1 MTNLDN
7 SSSQPSE
14 TPERLALISA
24 LETLQASIKRA
35 KGRKLW
41 TYYPDDGPLRRELY
55 PKHMQFFE
63 AGKAYRERCMM
74 AGNRVGKTESVGG
87 YEVTLHLTG
96 LYPDWWPGRRFDRP
110 VAALAAGTT
119 AIKTRD
125 INQKKLCGEIH
136 DLGTGLIP
144 ANCIGE
150 PTSKAG
156 IAKAFDTLQVKH
168 VSGRMSIL
176 RFRSYDQ
183 GRTAFEGEEQDI
195 VWLDEEPPK
204 DIYDECLVRTMTTK
218 GIVLCT
224 FTPLLGLTEVAL
236 SFMPNLAPQTS

>member
-1 MTNLDN
+1 M
-7 SSSQPSE
+7 
-14 TPERLALISA
+14 ISA
-24 LETLQASIKRA
+24 LESLQASIKRA

-41 TYYPDDGPLRRELY
+41 TYYPDTGPLRRELY
-55 PKHMQFFE
+55 PKHLDFFR
-63 AGKAYRERCMM
+63 AGLEHRERCMM

-110 VAALAAGTT
+110 VNALAAGTT

-136 DLGTGLIP
+136 SLGTGLIP
-144 ANCIGE
+144 ADNVGGTTAKPGIG
-150 PTSKAG
+150 
-156 IAKAFDTLQVKH
+156 KAFDTIQVKH
-168 VSGRMSIL
+168 SSGRNSIL

-183 GRTAFEGEEQDI
+183 GRTAFEGEEYEV

-204 DIYDECLVRTMTTK
+204 DIYDECLIRTMTT
-218 GIVLCT
+218 GGMVLCT
-224 FTPLLGLTEVAL
+224 FTPLLGLTDVAL
-236 SFMPNLAPQTS
+236 SFLPDLAPSSS